1 MHNSQKPSGNFL
13 INLVRGSII
22 LTSLDRFASYIY
34 TLLKTGFFGWMF
46 TGYPGGA
53 GSRFFDWMADSRIAD
68 WFRRRQRSLCR
79 KIDSS
84 LILNF
89 FPYMMRFFLG
99 CRLRVYGAFLAS
111 FGLYTAVVTAVSSI
125 LAGELEHL
133 LEHGYILVSVV
144 MIFASLPLILSKST
158 LAEGL
163 ESSLLGKAALMLTG
177 YTKSDLK
184 NTVGAGGHMNTAFLV
199 GIICGALTSRFS
211 LAYILLGIAGMIWA
225 YLVVIRPEIGVL
237 TLFAGMPWLPTML
250 LAGIVIYTALCWFIK
265 LLRGKRVFRI
275 EPVDVMAAAF
285 AVLMCFGGVIS
296 LSSQSLKPALLM
308 TCLLMGYFLTVGL
321 IRSRE
326 WLVRCSVITVL
337 SGALQSLWAI
347 FLHFTGG
354 GYSSDAWLDEEMFEE
369 IAGRAV
375 GSLDNPNMLGEY
387 LILVIP
393 IAVAMFIGRG
403 EGMRRTAS
411 CLCIGIM
418 GVCLILTWSRGAWL
432 GLIFAAL
439 VFLFMWHHR
448 SMWLVLAGAAAIPML
463 PYILPQSIISRFA
476 SIGDLTDSSTSYRVH
491 IWHSSV
497 SMIADHPF
505 TGIGVGEGAW
515 RQLYPL
521 YTYMGVEQ
529 APHSHNLY
537 LQIWLELGL
546 TGILVFLAFLFLLYQ
561 SGFTMF
567 SRLGA
572 SGGLQT
578 PDLSP
583 SMLRHNLASGE
594 TDGEL
599 GIQRSRTQL
608 RLSAAAPLCGLAG
621 VLLQGM
627 TDYAWYNYRLY
638 LMFWLICGL
647 ASAYIRSGY
656 ELIGQKQ
663 AVHGDQT
670 ACDVSIP
677 VSGSKEG
684 RKSLPRP
691 EKRKRS
697 MKK

>member
-1 MHNSQKPSGNFL
+1 MPQKNNGNFL
-13 INLVRGSII
+13 VNLVRGSII
-22 LTSLDRFASYIY
+22 LSSLERFTSYIY
-34 TLLKTGFFGWMF
+34 TLLKTGFFGWIF
-46 TGYPGGA
+46 TGYTA
-53 GSRFFDWMADSRIAD
+53 VSFSRFLDWLSASRIAD
-68 WFRRRQRSLCR
+68 WMRPRQRSICQR
-79 KIDSS
+79 IDSS
-84 LILNF
+84 VILNF
-89 FPYMMRFFLG
+89 IPLMMRFFLG
-99 CRLRVYGAFLAS
+99 CRLRVYGTFLAS

-125 LAGELEHL
+125 LAGELENL
-133 LEHGYILVSVV
+133 LDHPYILVSIVI
-144 MIFASLPLILSKST
+144 IFASLPLILSKST
-158 LAEGL
+158 LAESL
-163 ESSLLGKAALMLTG
+163 EHSLAGKCALLITG
-177 YTKSDLK
+177 FTASDLEK
-184 NTVGAGGHMNTAFLV
+184 TAGGGGHMNTAFLI
-199 GIICGALTSRFS
+199 GIICGALTYRVSPA
-211 LAYILLGIAGMIWA
+211 LILLGIAAVIWA
-225 YLVVIRPEIGVL
+225 YLVLIRPEIGVL
-237 TLFAGMPWLPTML
+237 TLFAGVPWLPTML
-250 LAGIVIYTALCWFIK
+250 LAAIVIYTTLCWFIK
-265 LLRGKRVFRI
+265 LFRGKRIFRP
-275 EPVDVMAAAF
+275 EPVDIMAAAF
-285 AVLMCFGGVIS
+285 AILMCFGGFIS
-296 LSSQSLKPALLM
+296 LSGESLKPALLM

-326 WLVRCSVITVL
+326 WLVRTTVCTIL
-337 SGALQSLWAI
+337 SGTMQSLWAI

-387 LILVIP
+387 LILIIP
-393 IAVAMFIGRG
+393 LAAAMFIGRG
-403 EGMRRTAS
+403 EGMRRMQS
-411 CLCIGIM
+411 FLCIGAM

-448 SMWLVLAGAAAIPML
+448 SMWLVLGGIAALPLL
-463 PYILPQSIISRFA
+463 PYILPQSIISRFT

-491 IWHSSV
+491 IWHSTV
-497 SMIADHPF
+497 TMISDHPI

-546 TGILVFLAFLFLLYQ
+546 TGILVFLVFLFLLYQ

-583 SMLRHNLASGE
+583 SMLRRNLEERGGNA
-594 TDGEL
+594 DLEL
-599 GIQRSRTQL
+599 QRSRTQL
-608 RLSAAAPLCGLAG
+608 RLSAAAPLCGVAG

-638 LMFWLICGL
+638 LMFWLMCGL

-656 ELIGQKQ
+656 DLIGKGQ
-663 AVHGDQT
+663 AVHGDQNN
-670 ACDVSIP
+670 CDAAFRIRSETKKSR
-677 VSGSKEG
+677 SGTNKSTKSR
-684 RKSLPRP
+684 RKTS
-691 EKRKRS
+691 
-697 MKK
+697 